1 MMMNKSY
8 NTHNYNRLLY
18 ARQTLYRLYDL
29 AVMNEPQLRNT
40 VFTYILMKEHN
51 INEDTTVEGLK
62 SIKSKI
68 EKGALTTDYRVKSL
82 ALKKLDT
89 LLTLIAL
96 RESENKQAWSRLL
109 VTNKLIDE
117 GIVVYNNHSNSNNNN
132 TNGND
137 SNDKNIAYDITI
149 DIEKTMHNIARKK
162 DELER
167 EIIELKKKQYYI

>member
-1 MMMNKSY
+1 
-8 NTHNYNRLLY
+8 
-18 ARQTLYRLYDL
+18 
-29 AVMNEPQLRNT
+29 
-40 VFTYILMKEHN
+40 MKEHN

-96 RESENKQAWSRLL
+96 RESENKQALSRLL

-117 GIVVYNNHSNSNNNN
+117 GIVVYNNNSSSNNA
-132 TNGND
+132 NGND

-149 DIEKTMHNIARKK
+149 DVEKTMQNIARKK
-162 DELER
+162 EELER
-167 EIIELKKKQYYI
+167 EIIELKKKQYHA